1 MPGFFGQGNVMGD
14 VAMSIS
20 SSNQRRTYDSTAFAS
35 QRSSRHAAYA
45 RLGFML
51 PAVVGGSAIVLG
63 ILFWNY
69 MAQNGV
75 RFILDFDNVPT
86 PQAVGSAFLGA
97 LQNHDFYMDIGV
109 SVLRISSSF
118 CIAAFFGVLIGV
130 SVGRFKLA
138 RWALLPYIEIMR
150 PIPAIT
156 WIPMAILIW
165 PTTEESILF
174 ITFLG
179 AFFPIV
185 LNTIQGVEATP
196 KALINA
202 AKTLGANEWDVLR
215 YVILPAS
222 LPSITSGA
230 AIGMGVSWFSLV
242 AGEMIGGRAGIG
254 YYTWNA
260 YQLIQYSNI
269 IVGMITIG
277 ILSTVSTW
285 IIYGTRYPLLKW
297 KRS

>member
-1 MPGFFGQGNVMGD
+1 MNDAV
-14 VAMSIS
+14 IS
-20 SSNQRRTYDSTAFAS
+20 MRANNQP
-35 QRSSRHAAYA
+35 RSSGSVGFGRRKSSLHVAYTWIV
-45 RLGFML
+45 FML
-51 PAVVGGSAIVLG
+51 PAVVGGGAIILG

-69 MAQNGV
+69 MSQNGI
-75 RFILDFDNVPT
+75 RFILNFDNVPT
-86 PQAVGSAFLGA
+86 PQAVGAAFLGA
-97 LQNHDFYMDIGV
+97 LQTRDFYMDIGV
-109 SVLRISSSF
+109 SLLRIAGSF
-118 CIAAFFGVLIGV
+118 LMAAFFGILIGV
-130 SVGRFKLA
+130 SIGRFKFA
-138 RWALLPYIEIMR
+138 RWAFLPYIEIMR

-215 YVILPAS
+215 HVILPAS

-242 AGEMIGGRAGIG
+242 AGEMIGGRAGVG

-277 ILSTVSTW
+277 ILSTISTW
-285 IIYGTRYPLLKW
+285 IIYGIRYPLLKW
-297 KRS
+297 QRS

>member
-1 MPGFFGQGNVMGD
+1 MGD
-14 VAMSIS
+14 VAMPMS
-20 SSNQRRTYDSTAFAS
+20 SSNQRRIHGLTDFAG
-35 QRSSRHAAYA
+35 QRSSRYAVYA
-45 RLGFML
+45 RIGFML
-51 PAVVGGSAIVLG
+51 PAVVGGVAIVLG

-75 RFILDFDNVPT
+75 RFILNFDNVPT
-86 PQAVGSAFLGA
+86 PQAVESAFLGA
-97 LQNHDFYMDIGV
+97 LQTHDFYMDIGV

-118 CIAAFFGVLIGV
+118 CIAIFLGVLIGV
-130 SVGRFKLA
+130 SIGRFKLA

-242 AGEMIGGRAGIG
+242 AGEMIGGRAGVG

-277 ILSTVSTW
+277 ILSTTSTW
-285 IIYGTRYPLLKW
+285 IIYGIRYPLLKW
-297 KRS
+297 QRN

>member
-1 MPGFFGQGNVMGD
+1 MNEAAISMNPG
-14 VAMSIS
+14 A
-20 SSNQRRTYDSTAFAS
+20 RRRVDGRAGSTRRRAVRRAV
-35 QRSSRHAAYA
+35 RG
-45 RLGFML
+45 RLGFL
-51 PAVVGGSAIVLG
+51 FPILIGGTAIALG
-63 ILFWNY
+63 LLLWQFLASHGTHLY
-69 MAQNGV
+69 
-75 RFILDFDNVPT
+75 LDFENVPT
-86 PQAVGSAFLGA
+86 PRDVGSALLGA
-97 LQNHDFYMDIGV
+97 LQTPAFYEDVGV
-109 SVLRISSSF
+109 SVLRIAGSF
-118 CIAAFFGVLIGV
+118 GLAAILGVAMGVAIG
-130 SVGRFKLA
+130 RYKWF
-138 RWALLPYIEIMR
+138 RWAFMPYVEIVR

-156 WIPMAILIW
+156 WIPLAILIW

-196 KALINA
+196 GALINA
-202 AKTLGANEWDVLR
+202 AKTLGAKEWNVLFSV
-215 YVILPAS
+215 VIPSA

-269 IVGMITIG
+269 VVGMITIG
-277 ILSTVSTW
+277 VLSTLSTRL
-285 IIYGTRYPLLKW
+285 IYLIRYPLLRW
-297 KRS
+297 QRA

>member
-1 MPGFFGQGNVMGD
+1 MNEAAISMNPGARRRVGARAGSTRRKAVRRAVRGRFGFVFQILTGG
-14 VAMSIS
+14 
-20 SSNQRRTYDSTAFAS
+20 
-35 QRSSRHAAYA
+35 AAIA
-45 RLGFML
+45 
-51 PAVVGGSAIVLG
+51 LG
-63 ILFWNY
+63 ILLWQYVASHGTHFY
-69 MAQNGV
+69 
-75 RFILDFDNVPT
+75 LDFENVPT
-86 PQAVGSAFLGA
+86 PRDVGSALLGA
-97 LQNHDFYMDIGV
+97 LQTPDFYADVGI
-109 SVLRISSSF
+109 SVLRIAGSF
-118 CIAAFFGVLIGV
+118 GIAAILGVAIGV
-130 SVGRFKLA
+130 AIGRFRWF
-138 RWALLPYIEIMR
+138 RWAFMPYIEIVR

-156 WIPMAILIW
+156 WIPLAILIW

-196 KALINA
+196 SALINA
-202 AKTLGANEWDVLR
+202 ARTLGAKEWNVLFS
-215 YVILPAS
+215 VVLPSA

-269 IVGMITIG
+269 VVGMITIG
-277 ILSTVSTW
+277 LLSTLSTRL
-285 IIYGTRYPLLKW
+285 IYLMRYPLLRW
-297 KRS
+297 QRA

>member
-1 MPGFFGQGNVMGD
+1 MND
-14 VAMSIS
+14 VAISIRPAT
-20 SSNQRRTYDSTAFAS
+20 RRKAVPS
-35 QRSSRHAAYA
+35 QGALRRKTMRRALHA
-45 RLGFML
+45 RIGFVL
-51 PAVVGGSAIVLG
+51 PVLVGSAAIVLG
-63 ILFWNY
+63 VLFWAY
-69 MAQNGV
+69 VSGHGV
-75 RFILDFDNVPT
+75 RFVLDFDNVPT
-86 PQAVGSAFLGA
+86 PRDVGVALLAA
-97 LQNHDFYMDIGV
+97 LQSRDFYADVGV
-109 SVLRISSSF
+109 SLLRISGSF
-118 CIAAFFGVLIGV
+118 CAAAVLGVLIGV
-130 SVGRFKLA
+130 AVGRFRWC
-138 RWALLPYIEIMR
+138 RWALLPYIEIVR

-202 AKTLGANEWDVLR
+202 AKTLGANEWNVLFS
-215 YVILPAS
+215 VVLPAA

-260 YQLIQYSNI
+260 YQLIQYSDI

-277 ILSTVSTW
+277 VLSTLSTRV
-285 IIYGTRYPLLKW
+285 IYAIRYPLLRW
-297 KRS
+297 QRG

>member
-1 MPGFFGQGNVMGD
+1 MND
-14 VAMSIS
+14 VAISI
-20 SSNQRRTYDSTAFAS
+20 NPGTRHKAGGLEGAMRRKAIRRAVYGKV
-35 QRSSRHAAYA
+35 
-45 RLGFML
+45 GFLL
-51 PAVVGGSAIVLG
+51 PILVGSAAIVLG
-63 ILFWNY
+63 ILFWAY
-69 MAQNGV
+69 VSGHGV

-86 PQAVGSAFLGA
+86 PREVGSALLAA
-97 LQNHDFYMDIGV
+97 LQSRVFYADVGV
-109 SVLRISSSF
+109 SVLRIAGSF
-118 CIAAFFGVLIGV
+118 CAAAGLGVLVGV
-130 SVGRFKLA
+130 SVGRFKWF
-138 RWALLPYIEIMR
+138 RWALLPYIEIVR

-202 AKTLGANEWDVLR
+202 AKTLGANEWHVLFS
-215 YVILPAS
+215 VVLPAA

-277 ILSTVSTW
+277 VLSTLSTRA
-285 IIYGTRYPLLKW
+285 IYAIRYPLLRW
-297 KRS
+297 QRG

>member
-1 MPGFFGQGNVMGD
+1 MADLAIPMNVNSENKLPGASRLG
-14 VAMSIS
+14 
-20 SSNQRRTYDSTAFAS
+20 QRRLG
-35 QRSSRHAAYA
+35 RHGAYA
-45 RLGFML
+45 RVRFIF
-51 PAVVGGSAIVLG
+51 PTAISCAALALG
-63 ILFWNY
+63 IILWGY
-69 MAQNGV
+69 MAKNGV
-75 RFILDFDNVPT
+75 RFILNFDNVPT
-86 PQAVGSAFLGA
+86 PQAVGTAFWGALQTHDFYADIGISVIRIAASFFMAAFLGVV
-97 LQNHDFYMDIGV
+97 IGV
-109 SVLRISSSF
+109 SI
-118 CIAAFFGVLIGV
+118 
-130 SVGRFKLA
+130 GRFKLA

-196 KALINA
+196 RALINA
-202 AKTLGANEWDVLR
+202 ARTLGANEWAVLR
-215 YVILPAS
+215 YVIFPAA

-242 AGEMIGGRAGIG
+242 AGEMIGGRAGLG

-260 YQLIQYSNI
+260 YQLIQYPNI
-269 IVGMITIG
+269 IVGMIAIG
-277 ILSTVSTW
+277 ILSTTSTW
-285 IIYGTRYPLLKW
+285 MIYGIRYPLLKW
-297 KRS
+297 QRN

>member
-1 MPGFFGQGNVMGD
+1 MGD
-14 VAMSIS
+14 VAMSMS
-20 SSNQRRTYDSTAFAS
+20 SSNQRRTYSSVDFKS
-35 QRSSRHAAYA
+35 QRSLLHVAKA
-45 RLGFML
+45 RIGFVL
-51 PAVVGGSAIVLG
+51 PVIVGGTAIVFG
-63 ILFWNY
+63 ILFWSY
-69 MAQNGV
+69 MARNGV
-75 RFILDFDNVPT
+75 KFILNFDNVPT
-86 PQAVGSAFLGA
+86 PQAVGAAFLDA
-97 LQNHDFYMDIGV
+97 LQSHDFYMDIGV

-118 CIAAFFGVLIGV
+118 CIAVFLGVLIGV
-130 SVGRFKLA
+130 SIGRFKFA

-202 AKTLGANEWDVLR
+202 AKTLGASEWDVLR
-215 YVILPAS
+215 HVILPAS

-277 ILSTVSTW
+277 ILSTFSTW
-285 IIYGTRYPLLKW
+285 IIYGARYPLLKW
-297 KRS
+297 QRS

>member
-1 MPGFFGQGNVMGD
+1 MAKFLNLENVMND
-14 VAMSIS
+14 AVMSMRAN
-20 SSNQRRTYDSTAFAS
+20 NQRR
-35 QRSSRHAAYA
+35 SSGSIGLGRRKSSLHVAYT
-45 RLGFML
+45 RIGFML
-51 PAVVGGSAIVLG
+51 PAVIGGGAIVLG

-69 MAQNGV
+69 MAQNGI
-75 RFILDFDNVPT
+75 RFILNFNNVPT
-86 PQAVGSAFLGA
+86 PQAVGAAFWGA
-97 LQNHDFYMDIGV
+97 LQTRDFYMDIGV
-109 SVLRISSSF
+109 SLLRIAGSF
-118 CIAAFFGVLIGV
+118 LMAAFFGILIGV
-130 SVGRFKLA
+130 SIGRFKFA
-138 RWALLPYIEIMR
+138 RWAFLPYIEIMR

-202 AKTLGANEWDVLR
+202 AKTLGANEWDILR
-215 YVILPAS
+215 HVILPAS

-277 ILSTVSTW
+277 ILSTISTW
-285 IIYGTRYPLLKW
+285 IIYGIRYPLLKW
-297 KRS
+297 QRS

>member
-1 MPGFFGQGNVMGD
+1 MNDAAISIQGATRRKAGRWEG
-14 VAMSIS
+14 AM
-20 SSNQRRTYDSTAFAS
+20 RRKATRRAV
-35 QRSSRHAAYA
+35 YA
-45 RLGFML
+45 KLGFVL
-51 PAVVGGSAIVLG
+51 PPLIGGAAIVLG
-63 ILFWNY
+63 VLFWGY
-69 MAQNGV
+69 VSGHGV
-75 RFILDFDNVPT
+75 RFVLDFDNVPT
-86 PQAVGSAFLGA
+86 PRDVGTALLAA
-97 LQNHDFYMDIGV
+97 LQSRAFYADVGV
-109 SVLRISSSF
+109 SLLRISASF
-118 CIAAFFGVLIGV
+118 CVAAVLGVLIGV
-130 SVGRFKLA
+130 SIGRFKWC
-138 RWALLPYIEIMR
+138 RWALQPYIEIVR

-202 AKTLGANEWDVLR
+202 ARTLGASEWHVLFS
-215 YVILPAS
+215 VVLPAA

-277 ILSTVSTW
+277 VLSTLSTQV
-285 IIYGTRYPLLKW
+285 IYAIRYPLLRW
-297 KRS
+297 QRG

>member
-1 MPGFFGQGNVMGD
+1 MGD
-14 VAMSIS
+14 VAMPMS
-20 SSNQRRTYDSTAFAS
+20 SSDQRRIHGPTDFSN

-45 RLGFML
+45 RFGFML
-51 PAVVGGSAIVLG
+51 PAIIGGVAITLG

-75 RFILDFDNVPT
+75 RFILNFDNVPT

-97 LQNHDFYMDIGV
+97 LQTHDFYMDIGV
-109 SVLRISSSF
+109 IVLRISSSF
-118 CIAAFFGVLIGV
+118 CIAIFFGVLIGV
-130 SVGRFKLA
+130 SIGRFKLA

-196 KALINA
+196 KALISA
-202 AKTLGANEWDVLR
+202 AKTLGANEWNVLR

-242 AGEMIGGRAGIG
+242 AGEMIGGRAGVG

-277 ILSTVSTW
+277 ILSTISTW
-285 IIYGTRYPLLKW
+285 IIYGIRYPLLKW
-297 KRS
+297 QRS

>member
-1 MPGFFGQGNVMGD
+1 MADLAIPMNVNSENKPPGASKLGQHRLV
-14 VAMSIS
+14 
-20 SSNQRRTYDSTAFAS
+20 RRG
-35 QRSSRHAAYA
+35 AYT
-45 RLGFML
+45 RLGFIF
-51 PAVVGGSAIVLG
+51 PTAISCAALALG
-63 ILFWNY
+63 IMLWGY
-69 MAQNGV
+69 MAKNGV
-75 RFILDFDNVPT
+75 RFLLNFDNVPT
-86 PQAVGSAFLGA
+86 PQAVGAAFWGA
-97 LQNHDFYMDIGV
+97 LQTHDFYMDVGISVVRIAASFFMAAFLGIVIGV
-109 SVLRISSSF
+109 SI
-118 CIAAFFGVLIGV
+118 
-130 SVGRFKLA
+130 GRFKLA

-202 AKTLGANEWDVLR
+202 ARTLGANEWAVLR
-215 YVILPAS
+215 YVILPAA

-242 AGEMIGGRAGIG
+242 AGEMIGGRAGLG

-260 YQLIQYSNI
+260 YQLIQYPNI
-269 IVGMITIG
+269 IVGMIAIG
-277 ILSTVSTW
+277 ILSTTSTW
-285 IIYGTRYPLLKW
+285 MIYGIRYPLLKW
-297 KRS
+297 QRN

>member
-1 MPGFFGQGNVMGD
+1 MNEAAISMNPG
-14 VAMSIS
+14 A
-20 SSNQRRTYDSTAFAS
+20 RRRVGARTGSTRRKAV
-35 QRSSRHAAYA
+35 RRVVRG
-45 RLGFML
+45 RLGFL
-51 PAVVGGSAIVLG
+51 FPILIGGAAIALG
-63 ILFWNY
+63 ILLWQY
-69 MAQNGV
+69 AASHGTHLY
-75 RFILDFDNVPT
+75 LDFENVPT
-86 PQAVGSAFLGA
+86 PRDVGSALLGA
-97 LQNHDFYMDIGV
+97 LRTPDFYADIGI
-109 SVLRISSSF
+109 SVLRIAGSF
-118 CIAAFFGVLIGV
+118 GIAAVLGVAIGV
-130 SVGRFKLA
+130 AIGRYRWF
-138 RWALLPYIEIMR
+138 RWAFMPYIEIVR

-156 WIPMAILIW
+156 WIPLAILIW

-196 KALINA
+196 SALINA
-202 AKTLGANEWDVLR
+202 ARTLGAKEWNVLFS
-215 YVILPAS
+215 VVLPSA

-269 IVGMITIG
+269 VVGMITIG
-277 ILSTVSTW
+277 VLSTLSTSL
-285 IIYGTRYPLLKW
+285 IYLMRYPLLRW
-297 KRS
+297 QRA

>member
-1 MPGFFGQGNVMGD
+1 MGD
-14 VAMSIS
+14 LAMSV
-20 SSNQRRTYDSTAFAS
+20 SSNNQHRPSDSVNFAGKRPS
-35 QRSSRHAAYA
+35 HHPAYA
-45 RLGFML
+45 WMKLLL
-51 PAVVGGSAIVLG
+51 PAAIGVASLALG
-63 ILFWNY
+63 VIFWSY

-75 RFILDFDNVPT
+75 RFILNFDNVPT
-86 PQAVGSAFLGA
+86 PQAVGSAFWGA
-97 LQNHDFYMDIGV
+97 LHTHDFYMDIGI
-109 SVLRISSSF
+109 SVLRISASF
-118 CIAAFFGVLIGV
+118 CIATFLGVLIGV
-130 SVGRFKLA
+130 SIGRFKLA

-202 AKTLGANEWDVLR
+202 AKTLGANEWAVLR

-242 AGEMIGGRAGIG
+242 AGEMIGGRAGLG

-277 ILSTVSTW
+277 ILSTTSTW
-285 IIYGTRYPLLKW
+285 FIYGVRYPLLKW
-297 KRS
+297 QRS